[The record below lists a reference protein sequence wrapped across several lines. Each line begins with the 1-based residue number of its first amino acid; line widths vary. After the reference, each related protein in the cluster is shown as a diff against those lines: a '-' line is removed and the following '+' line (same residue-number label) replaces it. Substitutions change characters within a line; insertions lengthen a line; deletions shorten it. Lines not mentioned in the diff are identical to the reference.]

1 MKLSYNWLKDY
12 LQTSLSPKEI
22 ADAMT
27 SIGIEV
33 DSVNEQEEIPGGL
46 AGVVVAEVLECVAH
60 PDSDHLHITK
70 VNDGSGEPLQV
81 VCGAPNV
88 AAGQK
93 VLFACIGSVL
103 PGDFKIK
110 KSKIRGVESFGMIC
124 ADDELGIG
132 GDHAGIKILPEDAK
146 VGTSAKDYLGLKTEA
161 IIEYEITANRVDAA
175 SHIGVARDLY
185 AFMVRNN
192 IKCSFAYP
200 QVGEIDAI
208 QNFEDSIPV
217 EVLDND
223 GAPRYIGITIKGV
236 KVEPSPDWLAKKLI
250 SIGLHPINNIVDIS
264 NFILFELGQ
273 PLHIF
278 DASKINGKRVIVRRA
293 TEGEKLVTLD
303 GVERELKSSDMVI
316 ADSKGPMCIAGV
328 LGGADSGVTE
338 ATTDVFVESA
348 YFDPGTIRKTSKAH
362 GIQTDA
368 SFRFER
374 GADPEITKYAAK
386 RAADLIVAIAGGRIA
401 GNIQEVYPDRIY
413 RRVIEINYARIG
425 RLIGKEIG
433 KEMID
438 NILTALNY
446 RFIENAEETSIVA
459 APAYMV
465 DVSRECDVVEEILR
479 IYGYNNIELPAN
491 MRMSVSPSPSPD
503 PEQVRNYISNF
514 LAANGFVETMNNS
527 LTKSGYYYGLETY
540 PEERCVRILNPLSSD
555 LNVMRQT
562 LIFNGMEVIAYNVNR
577 QMNSI
582 RSFEYGSVYQR
593 LAEGDGTTLESY
605 EEHSCYAVFMTGP
618 TEKSWRV
625 ETQKGDYFRLKGY
638 IELLFRRFGADIS
651 SFDTESAPADIFS
664 EGLVYLL
671 PGSRKRIAV
680 MGTINPGL
688 AKKFDVKQPVFAAEI
703 SWPVLLE
710 LIGRVKVKFQELPKF
725 PEVRR
730 DLAVLI
736 DENVPYSALR
746 QSALRAAKKVLKQ
759 VSLFDV
765 YRGDRIADGKKQYAM
780 NFVLQNNEKT
790 LTDQEVEKV
799 MNKILAVF
807 QNEFG
812 ATLR

>member
-1 MKLSYNWLKDY
+1 
-12 LQTSLSPKEI
+12 
-22 ADAMT
+22 
-27 SIGIEV
+27 
-33 DSVNEQEEIPGGL
+33 
-46 AGVVVAEVLECVAH
+46 
-60 PDSDHLHITK
+60 
-70 VNDGSGEPLQV
+70 
-81 VCGAPNV
+81 
-88 AAGQK
+88 
-93 VLFACIGSVL
+93 
-103 PGDFKIK
+103 
-110 KSKIRGVESFGMIC
+110 
-124 ADDELGIG
+124 
-132 GDHAGIKILPEDAK
+132 
-146 VGTSAKDYLGLKTEA
+146 
-161 IIEYEITANRVDAA
+161 
-175 SHIGVARDLY
+175 
-185 AFMVRNN
+185 
-192 IKCSFAYP
+192 
-200 QVGEIDAI
+200 
-208 QNFEDSIPV
+208 
-217 EVLDND
+217 
-223 GAPRYIGITIKGV
+223 
-236 KVEPSPDWLAKKLI
+236 
-250 SIGLHPINNIVDIS
+250 
-264 NFILFELGQ
+264 
-273 PLHIF
+273 
-278 DASKINGKRVIVRRA
+278 
-293 TEGEKLVTLD
+293 
-303 GVERELKSSDMVI
+303 
-316 ADSKGPMCIAGV
+316 
-328 LGGADSGVTE
+328 
-338 ATTDVFVESA
+338 
-348 YFDPGTIRKTSKAH
+348 
-362 GIQTDA
+362 
-368 SFRFER
+368 
-374 GADPEITKYAAK
+374 
-386 RAADLIVAIAGGRIA
+386 
-401 GNIQEVYPDRIY
+401 
-413 RRVIEINYARIG
+413 
-425 RLIGKEIG
+425 
-433 KEMID
+433 MID

-446 RFIENAEETSIVA
+446 RFIEKAEESAIVA

-503 PEQVRNYISNF
+503 PEQVRNYISDF

-527 LTKSGYYYGLETY
+527 LTKSGYYSGLETY

-562 LIFNGMEVIAYNVNR
+562 LIFNGLEVIAYNVNR

-605 EEHSCYAVFMTGP
+605 EEHSCYAIFMTGP

-671 PGSRKRIAV
+671 PGSRKRIAI

-688 AKKFDVKQPVFAAEI
+688 AKKIDVKQPVFAAEI

>member
-1 MKLSYNWLKDY
+1 
-12 LQTSLSPKEI
+12 
-22 ADAMT
+22 
-27 SIGIEV
+27 
-33 DSVNEQEEIPGGL
+33 
-46 AGVVVAEVLECVAH
+46 
-60 PDSDHLHITK
+60 
-70 VNDGSGEPLQV
+70 
-81 VCGAPNV
+81 
-88 AAGQK
+88 
-93 VLFACIGSVL
+93 
-103 PGDFKIK
+103 
-110 KSKIRGVESFGMIC
+110 
-124 ADDELGIG
+124 
-132 GDHAGIKILPEDAK
+132 
-146 VGTSAKDYLGLKTEA
+146 
-161 IIEYEITANRVDAA
+161 
-175 SHIGVARDLY
+175 
-185 AFMVRNN
+185 
-192 IKCSFAYP
+192 
-200 QVGEIDAI
+200 
-208 QNFEDSIPV
+208 
-217 EVLDND
+217 
-223 GAPRYIGITIKGV
+223 
-236 KVEPSPDWLAKKLI
+236 
-250 SIGLHPINNIVDIS
+250 
-264 NFILFELGQ
+264 
-273 PLHIF
+273 
-278 DASKINGKRVIVRRA
+278 
-293 TEGEKLVTLD
+293 
-303 GVERELKSSDMVI
+303 
-316 ADSKGPMCIAGV
+316 
-328 LGGADSGVTE
+328 
-338 ATTDVFVESA
+338 
-348 YFDPGTIRKTSKAH
+348 
-362 GIQTDA
+362 
-368 SFRFER
+368 
-374 GADPEITKYAAK
+374 
-386 RAADLIVAIAGGRIA
+386 
-401 GNIQEVYPDRIY
+401 
-413 RRVIEINYARIG
+413 
-425 RLIGKEIG
+425 
-433 KEMID
+433 
-438 NILTALNY
+438 
-446 RFIENAEETSIVA
+446 
-459 APAYMV
+459 
-465 DVSRECDVVEEILR
+465 
-479 IYGYNNIELPAN
+479 
-491 MRMSVSPSPSPD
+491 MRMSVSHSPSPD

-527 LTKSGYYYGLETY
+527 LTKSGYYSGLETY

-562 LIFNGMEVIAYNVNR
+562 LIFNGLEVIAYNVNR
-577 QMNSI
+577 QMNAI

-605 EEHSCYAVFMTGP
+605 EEHSCYAIFMTGP

-651 SFDTESAPADIFS
+651 SFDTEAAPADIFS

-710 LIGRVKVKFQELPKF
+710 LIGMVKVKFQELPKF